1 MKRNRIQ
8 NDPLEGLLAAARR
21 ERVPDDGFTQR
32 IMGHIEPVPTS
43 RNSYR
48 IPTFATAFASVMLI
62 VWMALS
68 GFDPAGLTGRLE
80 RYGQRGTEI
89 RLAPVSWQI
98 PRAEKAVGNQAE
110 TNL

>member
-32 IMGHIEPVPTS
+32 IMGHIEPVPPS

-48 IPTFATAFASVMLI
+48 IPTFATAFASVM
-62 VWMALS
+62 LS

>member
-8 NDPLEGLLAAARR
+8 NDPLEELLAAARR

-32 IMGHIEPVPTS
+32 IMGHIEPVPPS

-48 IPTFATAFASVMLI
+48 LPTFATAFASVMLI
-62 VWMALS
+62 VWIALS
-68 GFDPAGLTGRLE
+68 GFDPASLTGRLE

-89 RLAPVSWQI
+89 RFVPTHWQI
-98 PRAEKAVGNQAE
+98 ARAEATDRTPSE
-110 TNL
+110 TNP